1 MPLEVT
7 VASMAANLR
16 PGAEIDLYL
25 LEDGVPAE
33 TRRSLEE
40 TWRSLP
46 VRAHWITP
54 DKSLLMDR
62 VPLGGYAGVPA
73 TYFRILAAELLP
85 ADLSRIVYLDI
96 DLLVLGDVAEL
107 WLHPFDGQAALAVQL
122 RPSLAV
128 SLDLRPP
135 ECRIDEDTPAFN
147 AGVLVIN
154 LEAWR
159 QERLGA
165 RALDF
170 AERYRERFRSW
181 DQDALNCALIG
192 RWGRLPLAWNYR
204 PEAIVLPAWRPSGY
218 TAREAAEAAR
228 QPKIV
233 HFAGADKPW
242 DPGGDHP
249 WAKQYF
255 AYLDQTS
262 WAGWRPPRPG
272 RAARLRLRLLEN
284 PHRKLRRLMEIA
296 VKMRRAGA
304 SFRPYL
310 PYLLRTLARYP
321 WTAVTYPL
329 STGNHLKRWL
339 RSAGP
344 G

>member
-1 MPLEVT
+1 MSSTTISVAVAVSPEYTMPLEVT

-40 TWRSLP
+40 TWCTLP

-107 WLHPFDGQAALAVQL
+107 WLHRFDGQAALAVQL

-128 SLDLRPP
+128 SLDVRPP

-159 QERLGA
+159 RERLGA
-165 RALDF
+165 RALDL
-170 AERYRERFRSW
+170 AERYREHP
-181 DQDALNCALIG
+181 AL
-192 RWGRLPLAWNYR
+192 LAWHVSNEYNDF
-204 PEAIVLPAWRPSGY
+204 PCYCDLCY
-218 TAREAAEAAR
+218 AA
-228 QPKIV
+228 
-233 HFAGADKPW
+233 F
-242 DPGGDHP
+242 
-249 WAKQYF
+249 
-255 AYLDQTS
+255 
-262 WAGWRPPRPG
+262 
-272 RAARLRLRLLEN
+272 RA
-284 PHRKLRRLMEIA
+284 
-296 VKMRRAGA
+296 
-304 SFRPYL
+304 
-310 PYLLRTLARYP
+310 
-321 WTAVTYPL
+321 
-329 STGNHLKRWL
+329 WL
-339 RSAGP
+339 RERYDNDLDKLNHE
-344 G
+344 